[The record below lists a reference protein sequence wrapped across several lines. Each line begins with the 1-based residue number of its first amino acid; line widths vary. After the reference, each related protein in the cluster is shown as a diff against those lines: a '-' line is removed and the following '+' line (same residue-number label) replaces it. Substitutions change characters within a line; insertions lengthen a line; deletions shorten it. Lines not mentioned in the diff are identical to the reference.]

1 MVTQNN
7 IQLNRDKKICH
18 GLGCFNNA
26 TSSIQEDGYDGIL
39 LLCDDC
45 IAKFPKEITGGSDI
59 QDMISFLDRDISSES

>member
-7 IQLNRDKKICH
+7 IPLNRDKKICH
-18 GLGCFNNA
+18 GISCFNYA

-45 IAKFPKEITGGSDI
+45 IAKFPKRETHETITEAPE
-59 QDMISFLDRDISSES
+59 F